1 MVPPQIEHDQTAI
14 LARAIKPDQA
24 SWSEA
29 ASRSILDIKLT
40 QEDNRRLEV
49 LADKARQGTLTTEE
63 TAELD
68 SYRHVGR
75 ILELMKAKAKISLKK
90 AAVAS

>member
-1 MVPPQIEHDQTAI
+1 MHMDQIQTAI
-14 LARAIKPDQA
+14 LGRAINPEDA

-40 QEDNRRLEV
+40 PEDNNRRDF
-49 LADKARQGTLTTEE
+49 LADKAREGSLNEE
-63 TAELD
+63 EKRELD
-68 SYRHVGR
+68 DYRGVGR

-90 AAVAS
+90 AAIAS